1 MKGQVKL
8 EPQPSQPNPE
18 IVVVTTFFSSARF
31 LWLFQNL
38 QSWTILSYGQTSGF
52 QVSCNQFFDS
62 LNNIIGLRG
71 YHQHF

>member
-31 LWLFQNL
+31 FMAFPEP
-38 QSWTILSYGQTSGF
+38 SVMDYP
-52 QVSCNQFFDS
+52 
-62 LNNIIGLRG
+62 
-71 YHQHF
+71 